1 MAIGINEFR
10 CGLTCVSDESE
21 RRKPK
26 SEEKNPKLIEDIQK
40 IMEPRSQAEPRLR
53 TTLLYT
59 NMTAQS
65 VYDALV
71 AEGWSKRIFL

>member
-1 MAIGINEFR
+1 
-10 CGLTCVSDESE
+10 
-21 RRKPK
+21 
-26 SEEKNPKLIEDIQK
+26 
-40 IMEPRSQAEPRLR
+40 MEPYSQAEPRLR

-71 AEGWSKRIFL
+71 AEGWSEESLPTVVEWLFARQCNNGSESSRQLSLARDTCNRQALGYCI